1 MATPPPVHPAEPS
14 VLLDEPDA
22 DHLEGLRESF
32 DVHAW
37 LETTT
42 FELEAPE
49 LAGVPFN

>member
-1 MATPPPVHPAEPS
+1 MATPPPVAPAEPS

-22 DHLEGLRESF
+22 DHLEGLREPF
-32 DVHAW
+32 DVRVLLDRAS
-37 LETTT
+37 